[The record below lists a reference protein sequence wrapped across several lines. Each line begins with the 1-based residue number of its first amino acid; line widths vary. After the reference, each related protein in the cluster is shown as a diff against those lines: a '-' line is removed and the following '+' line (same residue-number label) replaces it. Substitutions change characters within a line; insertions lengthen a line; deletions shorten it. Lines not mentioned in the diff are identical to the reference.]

1 MSSFYGGKQGRTY
14 NIVKRY
20 DSVSQMVEAFSRG
33 GAYSEVNYGQY
44 VIIDTV
50 LTQGRSSS
58 LENGLLYRRGFDYND
73 SSSNYVKPDLEDQ
86 QFQDGNGFNK
96 VLYQQ
101 AWAEWAQHPGNG
113 AIYVGQIVGPEGRS
127 PEIQIK
133 KWSDFQ
139 EEATGTYNQIEI
151 DLTPGKIDNNTFND
165 VIKAGYVNIRDQYG
179 DIVSGK
185 IAFDIPYSVIEA
197 QIVGTNPYSASTVYQ
212 DNISKQHP
220 FYYKWNYVIPG
231 GKHGQDIQGITIE
244 NGSDIIGAQ
253 TDGFGNPIVDND
265 KYYSYSIN
273 NYDIGNPGDSDQAA
287 ARLTEH
293 LGVWPYR
300 VINNIQPIQKIRAN
314 IVSWDQNDDSS
325 KQVQIGSLYREN
337 SYPAETYLLCIKSGT
352 IRKSDIPNSQQ
363 QQFIIG
369 KEYLVNNGE
378 TLWRLVKIPE
388 TPPVDYINVNYTAG
402 SPSTFNLHNID
413 YFTVDNDG
421 KLYVFYSNSN
431 EPYYLTTIRNIQN
444 ISFDN
449 RMNIKNNQNI
459 TIQYKD
465 GFVQEIGSL
474 NSVLAVEREGDNLLI
489 LYADPRFRENIP
501 QERRRV
507 IPSWTDPITNITYEN
522 LVWYKFGPLG
532 AQYHVQ
538 GVYTLADLKENG
550 DLYNGFDSIE
560 NLQDRAGWIVTVFE
574 EVQTQEGTL
583 NIPHLYAYDY
593 NDIDRSPS
601 HRLHD
606 GTLSHWYEIMTLSE
620 QAVKPSGSIVI
631 SDEENAETPDPDS
644 IFTDP
649 NDLNGGGVWF
659 VVSYGHDEFDDNIY

>member
-1 MSSFYGGKQGRTY
+1 
-14 NIVKRY
+14 
-20 DSVSQMVEAFSRG
+20 
-33 GAYSEVNYGQY
+33 
-44 VIIDTV
+44 
-50 LTQGRSSS
+50 
-58 LENGLLYRRGFDYND
+58 
-73 SSSNYVKPDLEDQ
+73 
-86 QFQDGNGFNK
+86 
-96 VLYQQ
+96 
-101 AWAEWAQHPGNG
+101 
-113 AIYVGQIVGPEGRS
+113 
-127 PEIQIK
+127 
-133 KWSDFQ
+133 
-139 EEATGTYNQIEI
+139 
-151 DLTPGKIDNNTFND
+151 
-165 VIKAGYVNIRDQYG
+165 
-179 DIVSGK
+179 
-185 IAFDIPYSVIEA
+185 
-197 QIVGTNPYSASTVYQ
+197 
-212 DNISKQHP
+212 
-220 FYYKWNYVIPG
+220 
-231 GKHGQDIQGITIE
+231 
-244 NGSDIIGAQ
+244 
-253 TDGFGNPIVDND
+253 
-265 KYYSYSIN
+265 
-273 NYDIGNPGDSDQAA
+273 
-287 ARLTEH
+287 
-293 LGVWPYR
+293 
-300 VINNIQPIQKIRAN
+300 
-314 IVSWDQNDDSS
+314 
-325 KQVQIGSLYREN
+325 
-337 SYPAETYLLCIKSGT
+337 
-352 IRKSDIPNSQQ
+352 
-363 QQFIIG
+363 
-369 KEYLVNNGE
+369 
-378 TLWRLVKIPE
+378 
-388 TPPVDYINVNYTAG
+388 
-402 SPSTFNLHNID
+402 
-413 YFTVDNDG
+413 
-421 KLYVFYSNSN
+421 
-431 EPYYLTTIRNIQN
+431 
-444 ISFDN
+444 
-449 RMNIKNNQNI
+449 MNIKNNQNI